1 MRFQTILISGILAV
15 TLSGCGG
22 GQKSSSG
29 FRLPDG
35 DVARGKATF
44 VELKCSDCHQ
54 IAGLE
59 LPALSAETKIP
70 VILGGDF
77 FYPRSDGELV
87 TAIIN
92 PSHRLARGYP
102 RQAIE
107 SGGKSRMREYND
119 SLTIRQLADLVAF
132 LHAQYR
138 VVAPPASGNY

>member
-1 MRFQTILISGILAV
+1 MRFQTILISGMLAV
-15 TLSGCGG
+15 MLYGCGTG
-22 GQKSSSG
+22 EKSSSG

-54 IAGLE
+54 IAGVE
-59 LPALSAETKIP
+59 LPALAAETKVP

-102 RQAIE
+102 RQAVE
-107 SGGKSRMREYND
+107 SAGKSKMREYND

-138 VVAPPASGNY
+138 VVAPPTANNY

>member
-1 MRFQTILISGILAV
+1 MRFQTILISGIVAV
-15 TLSGCGG
+15 TLYGCGDG
-22 GQKSSSG
+22 RKSSSG

-35 DVARGKATF
+35 DVARGKAMF

-59 LPALSAETKIP
+59 LPALSAETKVP
-70 VILGGDF
+70 VILGGEF

-102 RQAIE
+102 RQAVE

-119 SLTIRQLADLVAF
+119 SLTVRQLADLVAF
-132 LHAQYR
+132 LHAQYK
-138 VVAPPASGNY
+138 VVEPPAAGNY